1 MTSTG
6 CRCSLVWVQAVLA
19 AVLLLH
25 LATALLLSG
34 LLPGT
39 NTLHLKS
46 RVAGVSAGQLLLVNV
61 TGPSPPP
68 HTLHPP
74 PGALVSALAL
84 AGLRQGRRPLLLPF
98 LVCLLVSGMV
108 DLLDLFSLLSSDW
121 RLGMVASSARAAH
134 LPSASLAWA
143 QLEVLGL
150 QGLPMLYSLLVA
162 RLLVIMVLARTLL
175 NLYRGD
181 PVPASSPTKRGPEEG
196 CSVPETKEKE
206 PKIGRYMRI

>member
-1 MTSTG
+1 
-6 CRCSLVWVQAVLA
+6 VLA

-39 NTLHLKS
+39 NTLHLES

-61 TGPSPPP
+61 TG
-68 HTLHPP
+68 
-74 PGALVSALAL
+74 ALVSALAL
-84 AGLRQGRRPLLLPF
+84 AGLHQGRRPLLLPF